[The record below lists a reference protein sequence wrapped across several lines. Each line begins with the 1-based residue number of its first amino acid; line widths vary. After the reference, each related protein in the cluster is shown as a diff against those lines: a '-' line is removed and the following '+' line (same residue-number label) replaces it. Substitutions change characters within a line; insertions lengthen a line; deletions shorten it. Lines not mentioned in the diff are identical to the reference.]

1 MNMDQQSGQRPQL
14 SREEREEIGRRT
26 NAGFARVERTAAN
39 EREAE
44 IPTGPIGQQLTEEEI
59 RRRVGSGNFE
69 TAKNDPQT
77 GSINS

>member
-1 MNMDQQSGQRPQL
+1 MAKETELTSFS

-26 NAGFARVERTAAN
+26 NAGFARVERT
-39 EREAE
+39 EVEASAGD
-44 IPTGPIGQQLTEEEI
+44 IPTGPVAQDLSEEEI

-69 TAKNDPQT
+69 AAKNDLQT